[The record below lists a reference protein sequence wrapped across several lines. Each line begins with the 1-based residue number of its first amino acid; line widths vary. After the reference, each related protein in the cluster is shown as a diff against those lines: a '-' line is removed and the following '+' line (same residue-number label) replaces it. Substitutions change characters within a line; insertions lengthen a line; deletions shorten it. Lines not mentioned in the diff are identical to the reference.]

1 MGSVKSNVKAYETM
15 QDFRISE
22 KNKEQIPTHEKE
34 ERKKKAFITDISN
47 FTLTWLVQISP

>member
-22 KNKEQIPTHEKE
+22 KNKEQIPTHGKK

-47 FTLTWLVQISP
+47 FTLT